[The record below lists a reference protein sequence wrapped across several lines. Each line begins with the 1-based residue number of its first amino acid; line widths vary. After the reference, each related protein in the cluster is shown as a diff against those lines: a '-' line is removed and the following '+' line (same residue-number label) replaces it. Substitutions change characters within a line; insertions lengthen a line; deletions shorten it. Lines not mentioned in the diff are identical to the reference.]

1 MTLCYKRVKIKEGF
15 RWHEVITGIV
25 SDDLEPPWVG
35 ILGQVRDLPRCWS
48 QVGGTLGLVIAES

>member
-1 MTLCYKRVKIKEGF
+1 MTLYVKRVKLKETSDGI
-15 RWHEVITGIV
+15 EVISGIV

-48 QVGGTLGLVIAES
+48 QAGGMSMLEVAKS